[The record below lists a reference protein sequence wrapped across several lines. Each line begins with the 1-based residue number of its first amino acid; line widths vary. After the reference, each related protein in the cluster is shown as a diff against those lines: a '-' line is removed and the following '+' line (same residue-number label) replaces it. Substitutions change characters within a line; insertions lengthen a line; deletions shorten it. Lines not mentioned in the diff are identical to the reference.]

1 MVDNREVTRETDGP
15 ALPHA
20 LPMAHNT
27 LTGLESEMHPSR
39 LRNIF
44 CWVLIGLLPG
54 ALLAADSGA
63 AMLYA
68 KGTAWINGAS
78 VPRSSAVFPGD
89 LVQTKPDAVVHI
101 NATGS
106 SVMIQSDSLVKYEG
120 NAVSVEHGAVTV
132 ATTNGMSIRAGDVGV
147 VPVSSAQTVFEV
159 RVVSGTVE
167 IMARTGDVSVST
179 GTETS
184 TLAQGEQTTRDDSE
198 NRKKRRRAAGAA
210 PAAGGAVLDS
220 PYAVAA
226 GAGAV
231 GGLLLW
237 VLLQGDDP
245 ASPVDP

>member
-1 MVDNREVTRETDGP
+1 
-15 ALPHA
+15 
-20 LPMAHNT
+20 
-27 LTGLESEMHPSR
+27 MHPSR

-106 SVMIQSDSLVKYEG
+106 SVMILSDSLVKYEG
-120 NAVSVEHGAVTV
+120 NAVSVEHGSVSVVTSNSMR
-132 ATTNGMSIRAGDVGV
+132 THAGEVTV
-147 VPVSSAQTVFEV
+147 VPVSDAHTRFEV
-159 RVVSGTVE
+159 TDVNGTVQ
-167 IMARTGDVSVST
+167 IVAREGDVSVSN
-179 GTETS
+179 GTET
-184 TLAQGEQTTRDDSE
+184 TRLAQGEQTTRDDSE
-198 NRKKRRRAAGAA
+198 NRKKRRRAAGGAA
-210 PAAGGAVLDS
+210 PAAGGGVLDS
-220 PYAVAA
+220 PYAIAA

-231 GGLLLW
+231 GGLVLW

-245 ASPVDP
+245 LSPVDP

>member
-1 MVDNREVTRETDGP
+1 
-15 ALPHA
+15 
-20 LPMAHNT
+20 
-27 LTGLESEMHPSR
+27 MHPSR

-132 ATTNGMSIRAGDVGV
+132 STTNGMSIRDGGVGV

-159 RVVSGTVE
+159 RDVSGTVE

-179 GTETS
+179 R
-184 TLAQGEQTTRDDSE
+184 LAQGEQTTRDDSE

>member
-1 MVDNREVTRETDGP
+1 
-15 ALPHA
+15 
-20 LPMAHNT
+20 MAHNT

-120 NAVSVEHGAVTV
+120 NAVSVEHGAVSV
-132 ATTNGMSIRAGDVGV
+132 ATTKGMSTRAGEV
-147 VPVSSAQTVFEV
+147 VVTPVSAEWTQFDVKDV
-159 RVVSGTVE
+159 NGTVE
-167 IMARTGDVSVST
+167 IIARKGDVSVSN
-179 GTETS
+179 GTET
-184 TLAQGEQTTRDDSE
+184 T
-198 NRKKRRRAAGAA
+198 
-210 PAAGGAVLDS
+210 
-220 PYAVAA
+220 
-226 GAGAV
+226 
-231 GGLLLW
+231 
-237 VLLQGDDP
+237 
-245 ASPVDP
+245 

>member
-1 MVDNREVTRETDGP
+1 M
-15 ALPHA
+15 HA
-20 LPMAHNT
+20 
-27 LTGLESEMHPSR
+27 SR
-39 LRNIF
+39 LRDVF
-44 CWVLIGLLPG
+44 CWM
-54 ALLAADSGA
+54 LLAVTPAWLLGADSGA

-120 NAVSVEHGAVTV
+120 DAVSVEHGSVSVVTSKSMR
-132 ATTNGMSIRAGDVGV
+132 THAGEVTV
-147 VPVSSAQTVFEV
+147 VPVSNARTRFEV
-159 RVVSGTVE
+159 TDVNGTVQVV
-167 IMARTGDVSVST
+167 AREGDVSVSD
-179 GTETS
+179 GAETT
-184 TLAQGEQTTRDDSE
+184 TLAQGQQTTRDDSE
-198 NRKKRRRAAGAA
+198 NRKKKRRVAGAV

-220 PYAVAA
+220 PYAIAA
-226 GAGAV
+226 GTGAV